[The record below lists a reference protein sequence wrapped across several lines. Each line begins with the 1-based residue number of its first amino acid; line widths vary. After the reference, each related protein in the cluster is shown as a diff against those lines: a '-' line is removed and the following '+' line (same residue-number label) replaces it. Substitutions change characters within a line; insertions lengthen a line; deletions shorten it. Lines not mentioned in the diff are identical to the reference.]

1 MSHENRL
8 ETGAPPRRRDDTLTK
23 DGPARKRLAV
33 ALVAL
38 ALGLAASS
46 AHAAVPFK
54 TDAGWEVSFDGFV
67 NAFGANEMGSSVPA
81 GVVPDPLMT
90 SDDLNSFRVRTGL
103 LPGLFAFNVTAPRT
117 EGLDLK
123 ARVGLYPQINNDNT
137 RNAFGSQID
146 LREIYFTVD
155 GRFGQVLVGRAL
167 NLYQGKNILTD
178 MSLFGVGA
186 QGPASAGGT
195 TLGRIGYGYL
205 YTQFGAQLRYTTP
218 ELAGLKLAV
227 GVVDPSKIAG
237 GVVVATQTGA
247 PGFEAELSFART
259 FGAASV
265 QGWVSAL
272 QQKATVPGG
281 DEKTAQGWAA
291 GAGVGVGGVDLLAS
305 GFGGKALGTFLM
317 LDTDSLDADGAER
330 RSLGFLAQAAYTLG
344 KTKLGLSYGQTTM
357 DETAS
362 EAAVRAAGGPSALE
376 ARRSWTGGV
385 YHDVNGH
392 LKVVAEYTRA
402 MSDWVAGQRQAVD
415 VIALG
420 GFFMW

>member
-1 MSHENRL
+1 MCQKIS
-8 ETGAPPRRRDDTLTK
+8 
-23 DGPARKRLAV
+23 V
-33 ALVAL
+33 AIVIAL
-38 ALGLAASS
+38 AATTAGAAITLEAS
-46 AHAAVPFK
+46 
-54 TDAGWEVSFDGFV
+54 DGWQVSFDGFV
-67 NAFGANEMGSSVPA
+67 NAFGANEMGSSVPT
-81 GVVPDPLMT
+81 GVAPDPLMT
-90 SDDLNSFRVRTGL
+90 SEDLNSFRVRTGL
-103 LPGLFAFNVTAPRT
+103 LPGLFAFNVAAPRT
-117 EGLDLK
+117 EGLDVK
-123 ARVGLYPQINNDNT
+123 ARIGLYPQINNDNT

-218 ELAGLKLAV
+218 DLAGLKLAV

-237 GVVVATQTGA
+237 GGVAATRTDS
-247 PGFEAELSFART
+247 PGVEAELAYARKI
-259 FGAASV
+259 GPASV

-272 QQKATVPGG
+272 RQEAGVPAG
-281 DEKTAQGWAA
+281 EVKTAQGWAA
-291 GAGVGVGGVDLLAS
+291 GAGVGLGGVELLAS

-317 LDTDSLDADGAER
+317 LDTDSLDAAGAER
-330 RSLGFLAQAAYTLG
+330 RSLGFLAQAGYTLG
-344 KTKLGLSYGQTTM
+344 KTKAGVSYGQTTT

-362 EAAVRAAGGPSALE
+362 EAAARLAGGPAALE
-376 ARRSWTGGV
+376 ARRSWTGGL
-385 YHDVNGH
+385 YHDVNKH

-402 MSDWVAGQRQAVD
+402 TSEWVTGQRQSVD
-415 VIALG
+415 VFALG

>member
-1 MSHENRL
+1 MCQKIS
-8 ETGAPPRRRDDTLTK
+8 
-23 DGPARKRLAV
+23 V
-33 ALVAL
+33 AIVIAL
-38 ALGLAASS
+38 AATTAGAAITLEAS
-46 AHAAVPFK
+46 
-54 TDAGWEVSFDGFV
+54 DGWQVSFDGFV
-67 NAFGANEMGSSVPA
+67 NAFGANEMGSSVPT
-81 GVVPDPLMT
+81 GVAPDPLMT
-90 SDDLNSFRVRTGL
+90 SEDLNSFRVRTGL
-103 LPGLFAFNVTAPRT
+103 LPGLFAFNVAAPRT
-117 EGLDLK
+117 EGLDVK
-123 ARVGLYPQINNDNT
+123 ARIGLYPQINNDNT

-218 ELAGLKLAV
+218 DLAGLKLAV

-237 GVVVATQTGA
+237 GGVAATRTDS
-247 PGFEAELSFART
+247 PGVEAELAYARKI
-259 FGAASV
+259 GPASV

-272 QQKATVPGG
+272 RQEAGVPAG
-281 DEKTAQGWAA
+281 EVKTAQGWAA
-291 GAGVGVGGVDLLAS
+291 GAGVGLGGVELLAS

-317 LDTDSLDADGAER
+317 LDTDSLDAAGAER
-330 RSLGFLAQAAYTLG
+330 RSLGFLAQAGYTLG
-344 KTKLGLSYGQTTM
+344 KTKAGVSYGQTTT

-362 EAAVRAAGGPSALE
+362 EAAARLAGGPAALE
-376 ARRSWTGGV
+376 ARRSWTGGL
-385 YHDVNGH
+385 YHDVNKH

-402 MSDWVAGQRQAVD
+402 TSEWVTGQRQSVD
-415 VIALG
+415 VFALG
-420 GFFMW
+420 GFFRW

>member
-1 MSHENRL
+1 MIDHRAAWKRAAAAVIPL
-8 ETGAPPRRRDDTLTK
+8 TL
-23 DGPARKRLAV
+23 
-33 ALVAL
+33 ALVAT
-38 ALGLAASS
+38 S
-46 AHAAVPFK
+46 AHAAVEFK
-54 TDAGWEVSFDGFV
+54 TDDGWTVSFDGFV
-67 NAFGANEMGSSVPA
+67 NAFGANEMGSSAPA
-81 GVVPDPLMT
+81 NAVPDPLMT

-103 LPGLFAFNVTAPRT
+103 LPGLFAFNVTAPRI
-117 EGLDLK
+117 EGLDVK
-123 ARVGLYPQINNDNT
+123 ARVGLYPQINNNNT

-146 LREIYFTVD
+146 LREIFFTVD

-218 ELAGLKLAV
+218 ELSGLKLAV

-237 GVVVATQTGA
+237 GGVAATQTDT
-247 PGFEAELSFART
+247 PGFEAELSFARKL
-259 FGAASV
+259 GATSV
-265 QGWVSAL
+265 QAWLSGL
-272 QQKATVPGG
+272 QQKATIPTG

-291 GAGVGVGGVDLLAS
+291 GAGASFNGVELLAS

-317 LDTDSLDADGAER
+317 LDTDSLDATGAGR
-330 RSLGFLAQAAYTLG
+330 RSIGFLAQAAYSIG
-344 KTKLGLSYGQTTM
+344 KTKLGLSYGQTSAE
-357 DETAS
+357 ETA
-362 EAAVRAAGGPSALE
+362 AAAATRAAGEPSALE
-376 ARRSWTGGV
+376 ARRSWTGGI
-385 YHDVNGH
+385 YHDVNAH
-392 LKVVAEYTRA
+392 LKVVAEYTHA
-402 MSDWVAGQRQAVD
+402 TTDWFAGQSQAVD

>member
-1 MSHENRL
+1 MCQKIS
-8 ETGAPPRRRDDTLTK
+8 
-23 DGPARKRLAV
+23 V
-33 ALVAL
+33 AIVIAL
-38 ALGLAASS
+38 AATTAGAAITLEAS
-46 AHAAVPFK
+46 
-54 TDAGWEVSFDGFV
+54 DGWQVSFDGFV
-67 NAFGANEMGSSVPA
+67 NAFGANEMGSSVPT
-81 GVVPDPLMT
+81 GVAPDPLMT
-90 SDDLNSFRVRTGL
+90 SEDLNSFRVRTGL
-103 LPGLFAFNVTAPRT
+103 LPGLFAFNVAAPRT
-117 EGLDLK
+117 EGLDVK
-123 ARVGLYPQINNDNT
+123 ARIGLYPQINNDNT

-218 ELAGLKLAV
+218 DLAGLKLAV

-237 GVVVATQTGA
+237 GGVAATRTDS
-247 PGFEAELSFART
+247 PGVEAELAYARKI
-259 FGAASV
+259 GPASV

-272 QQKATVPGG
+272 RQEAGVPAG
-281 DEKTAQGWAA
+281 EVKTAQGWAA
-291 GAGVGVGGVDLLAS
+291 GAGVGLGGVELLAS

-317 LDTDSLDADGAER
+317 LDTDSLDAAGAER
-330 RSLGFLAQAAYTLG
+330 RSLGFLAQAGYTLG
-344 KTKLGLSYGQTTM
+344 KTKAGVSYGQTTT

-362 EAAVRAAGGPSALE
+362 EAAARLAGGPAALE
-376 ARRSWTGGV
+376 ARRSWTGGL
-385 YHDVNGH
+385 YHDVNKH
-392 LKVVAEYTRA
+392 LRVVAEYTRA
-402 MSDWVAGQRQAVD
+402 TSEWVTGQRQSVD
-415 VIALG
+415 VFALG